1 MPIGVIEKMSRPA
14 LPERSSRLSASRKA
28 GALTRVRVVPS
39 EAAKDIGISSRE
51 ADSTFALAKRVRIG
65 SIIAVTM
72 TWWVNEAI
80 AATAGMVTAIGRA
93 TLLPAARPIHWPM
106 GSVLTVPARAIGCA

>member
-1 MPIGVIEKMSRPA
+1 MEARPNPTSAMPIGVIEKMSRPA

-39 EAAKDIGISSRE
+39 EAAKDIGISSRD
-51 ADSTFALAKRVRIG
+51 ADSPFALAQRVRIG

-72 TWWVNEAI
+72 TGWANEAI
-80 AATAGMVTAIGRA
+80 PAPPRMVPPHHQDA
-93 TLLPAARPIHWPM
+93 
-106 GSVLTVPARAIGCA
+106 

>member
-1 MPIGVIEKMSRPA
+1 MEARPNPTSAMPIGVIEKMSRPA

-51 ADSTFALAKRVRIG
+51 ADSQFALAKRVRSG

-72 TWWVNEAI
+72 TWRLAESHVGEE
-80 AATAGMVTAIGRA
+80 GGGRWEE
-93 TLLPAARPIHWPM
+93 R
-106 GSVLTVPARAIGCA
+106 GGQ